1 MMVFGLF
8 LLFSKFTDII
18 KNPTFKKGLIMKRFV
33 MLIALCLSLFAS
45 STILD
50 VEQRGCCSHH
60 GGVAGC
66 SNGRIVCNDGSYSP
80 TCTCNG
86 GAGLDSACNK
96 TDKNST
102 KS

>member
-1 MMVFGLF
+1 MSVLVT
-8 LLFSKFTDII
+8 LLSI
-18 KNPTFKKGLIMKRFV
+18 FKIHSYNKLPNYKELSMKR
-33 MLIALCLSLFAS
+33 LLLLLALCLSLSAS

-80 TCTCNG
+80 TCTCKG
-86 GAGLDSACNK
+86 DAGLDSACAN
-96 TDKNST
+96 TEKNAT